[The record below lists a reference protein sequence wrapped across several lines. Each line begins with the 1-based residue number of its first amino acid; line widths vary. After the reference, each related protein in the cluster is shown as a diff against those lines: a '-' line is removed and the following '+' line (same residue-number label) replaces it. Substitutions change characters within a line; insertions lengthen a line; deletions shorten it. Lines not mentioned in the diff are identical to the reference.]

1 MLEFAMEQALFR
13 LPERSREYG
22 ELEKQL
28 NNVRAGADGERKV
41 LETIRS
47 VSLPE
52 DCCII
57 ENLNLP
63 LLGGLQFQIDF
74 ALIARSGI
82 LLLVT
87 KQIGGRLR
95 FHQGPAELRKVDDTG
110 RIIQTFDCPVTQ
122 LHDQI
127 GNLNDWLELLDLRTN
142 IQGFVVFA
150 NNPVIEA
157 IPAAM
162 PVVKLRELRVQI
174 RSHINKPAVIDNEK
188 VLSIANSLRHHSKPY
203 LPFPYSE
210 HYKMNSVLLYRGMLC
225 NRCGS
230 YLKKRTERSWECE
243 SCRMISHKPHLEML
257 LTWFL
262 LISSTIT
269 PQQCLSLFNY
279 QSHKSARKLI
289 MQLPVTRIGSGG
301 YIGFRADYAEF
312 HRSATVQSIIDEW
325 RSHGTQR
332 MNKQESK
339 QNMRKTKQSN

>member
-1 MLEFAMEQALFR
+1 MEQALFR
-13 LPERSREYG
+13 VPELSREYG

-28 NNVRAGADGERKV
+28 NNIRAGADGERKV

-47 VSLPE
+47 VFLPE
-52 DCCII
+52 DCHII

-74 ALIARSGI
+74 AVIARSGI
-82 LLLVT
+82 LLLET

-127 GNLNDWLELLDLRTN
+127 GNLHSWLELLNLRTN
-142 IQGFVVFA
+142 RQGLVVFA
-150 NNPVIEA
+150 NNPVIEE

-174 RSHINKPAVIDNEK
+174 RSHLSKPSVIDGEK
-188 VLSIANSLRHHSKPY
+188 VQSITNSLRHHSKPY

-210 HYKMNSVLLYRGMLC
+210 HSKMNPVLLYRGMIC
-225 NRCGS
+225 NKCGG
-230 YLKKRTERSWECE
+230 YLKKQTERSWECE
-243 SCRMISHKPHLEML
+243 SCRIVNHRPHLEML

-301 YIGFRADYAEF
+301 YIGYRADYAEF
-312 HRSATVQSIIDEW
+312 HRSATVQRIIEEW
-325 RSHGTQR
+325 RILGTQR
-332 MNKQESK
+332 MKKQESN
-339 QNMRKTKQSN
+339 QGVRKTKQSN